1 MGSRPGPRDQA
12 RESARARRATE
23 AELFKELEVLISLS
37 LSFCLFLAIHL
48 KGLELEVLQIL
59 LYVINH
65 WNKLCKFE

>member
-37 LSFCLFLAIHL
+37 LSFCLLLAIYL
-48 KGLELEVLQIL
+48 KGLDLEVLQIL

-65 WNKLCKFE
+65 LEQIVQI